1 MRRAYI
7 IDIGL
12 ASLMQDSN
20 RGFALTYHRQGGGAL
35 KMQDGQILRGLENTG
50 LENDGPLFASAVV
63 RLLTWLCV
71 CTVYVYLA
79 NYRRTLVE
87 LD

>member
-1 MRRAYI
+1 
-7 IDIGL
+7 
-12 ASLMQDSN
+12 
-20 RGFALTYHRQGGGAL
+20 
-35 KMQDGQILRGLENTG
+35 MQDGQILRGLENTG

-79 NYRRTLVE
+79 NHRRTLVE